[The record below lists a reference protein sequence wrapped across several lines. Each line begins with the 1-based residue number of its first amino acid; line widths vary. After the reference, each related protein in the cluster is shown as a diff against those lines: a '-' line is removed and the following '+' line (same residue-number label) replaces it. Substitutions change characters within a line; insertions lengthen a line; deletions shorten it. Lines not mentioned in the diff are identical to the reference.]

1 MVDAEISAPSWEDAM
16 IARYALPFSPR
27 SIVERLSFLP
37 AEQPGGPTGGVRL
50 NRLQRMFAALGD
62 RLAVSHL
69 ARRHDIILDD
79 GSERFR
85 SFCRD
90 CGEDTPHEG
99 FDEFGAGWYAQIC
112 RCRHCGRQ
120 GMRVWP
126 FCWW

>member
-1 MVDAEISAPSWEDAM
+1 M

-37 AEQPGGPTGGVRL
+37 VEQPGAPTGGVRL

-69 ARRHDIILDD
+69 ARRHDITLDD

-90 CGEDTPHEG
+90 CGEDTPQEAV
-99 FDEFGAGWYAQIC
+99 DEFGAGWYAQIC
-112 RCRHCGRQ
+112 RCRHCGLQR
-120 GMRVWP
+120 MRVWS
-126 FCWW
+126 FGWW